1 MAKSKACT
9 CRTQS
14 LVCLSVC
21 MVFGILFIYFALD
34 MVDCNTDTKKIW
46 EKGKNKKL
54 DFQSSWHWSQPTLSL
69 SLSLSLSLVFVIYL
83 HSSKAHQGWS
93 WYINTCL
100 NPLALVLAH
109 CVALVTLALSP
120 FPFALHY
127 SKASSLLTKLHI
139 IYIYIFFFKSFALYY
154 YHYYYYFPLKY
165 QDDRNR

>member
-1 MAKSKACT
+1 MPTYGLVKTVCIGSIYMAKSKACT

-69 SLSLSLSLVFVIYL
+69 SLSLSLSLWFL
-83 HSSKAHQGWS
+83 SSISTPAKLIRAGLGTS
-93 WYINTCL
+93 I
-100 NPLALVLAH
+100 LVSIHWHWCWPIVL
-109 CVALVTLALSP
+109 LLSHWRSHH
-120 FPFALHY
+120 F
-127 SKASSLLTKLHI
+127 LLLCI
-139 IYIYIFFFKSFALYY
+139 IQKQAAY
-154 YHYYYYFPLKY
+154 
-165 QDDRNR
+165 